1 MFQRNQVVEAY
12 YDDGWYPGIVHKIND
27 DMTYVV
33 HFDDG
38 DILED
43 MRVDE
48 IRLPAKKGQEEI
60 EVEGGDSFENAFD
73 DEISKGMFYISTM
86 FCHLPT
92 SYIRTGQIARATYT
106 THSR

>member
-12 YDDGWYPGIVHKIND
+12 YDDGWYPGLVHKIND

-43 MRVDE
+43 MRAEE
-48 IRLPAKKGQEEI
+48 IRIPLKNGQSENT
-60 EVEGGDSFENAFD
+60 VEADNSFENAFD
-73 DEISKGMFYISTM
+73 DEIMKGPIL
-86 FCHLPT
+86 CLLL
-92 SYIRTGQIARATYT
+92 
-106 THSR
+106 